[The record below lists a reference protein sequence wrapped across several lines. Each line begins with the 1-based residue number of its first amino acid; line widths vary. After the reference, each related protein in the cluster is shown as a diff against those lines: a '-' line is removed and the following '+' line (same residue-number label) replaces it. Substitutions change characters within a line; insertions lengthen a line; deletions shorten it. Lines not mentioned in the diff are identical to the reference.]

1 METDTDTPVEIG
13 RGSRRIC
20 TRIPGTG
27 LCLKRYRDDDGVSAT
42 VRREIARGRFDRRL
56 NTCAQEYD
64 YLQDAKKLLPQKVI
78 AAFPETFELHEDD
91 EIGWHLIQ
99 SLVLNGD
106 GSVPMR
112 FSRTYRAS
120 PQSLRTKLFAAF
132 RDLMHAFEVAAV
144 KFYDPQNVIVQWS
157 GKPFAGEEFRLRI
170 VDFEPASRTLLPVD
184 SFFPCLRRRKLR
196 RRVKRYLAQ
205 HTSAGYNPLAWR
217 ERAAWDRCIAEEGAK
232 IGLSDCHA
240 FLENKLVN
248 DIFYEGLFNGKPCI
262 VKCSSRAPESILNEY
277 EMSRRLAAVD
287 PGVCATALA
296 KWMSPDGRRAFV
308 VSERLPGPS
317 LTELRE
323 RGATSEEAIG
333 AIGDMI
339 RITKALLESGIVW
352 RDIISDNLMLDGEG
366 HYRLIDA
373 QFAVDRNDFHED
385 PFLAVRWTYRNTIFA
400 QHPMMAGRG
409 WNDAA
414 MMLFYV
420 WKLSESPRVVK
431 LCDELKSMTEADAFP
446 VEFGALD
453 DLRMRW
459 MLLRLNV
466 ARIFASKSKRVSLDN
481 RIMRARAFL
490 KRDCGL
496 WHKVL
501 YGHSERGSV

>member
-1 METDTDTPVEIG
+1 MELKTESTAEIG
-13 RGSRRIC
+13 RGSRRVC
-20 TRIPGTG
+20 MRIPGTD
-27 LCLKRYRDDDGVSAT
+27 LCLKCYRDDDEVGAT
-42 VRREIARGRFDRRL
+42 VRREITRARFDRRL

-64 YLQDAKKLLPQKVI
+64 YLQEVKKLLPQDVL
-78 AAFPETFELHEDD
+78 AVFPETFELREDTN
-91 EIGWHLIQ
+91 IGWHLVE

-106 GSVPMR
+106 GSVPER

-120 PQSLRTKLFAAF
+120 SPSLRKKLYAAF
-132 RDLMHAFEVAAV
+132 RNLMHAFEVAAIR
-144 KFYDPQNVIVQWS
+144 FYDPQNVIVQWP
-157 GKPFAGEEFRLRI
+157 GKPFSGEEFRLRI
-170 VDFEPASRTLLPVD
+170 VDFEPASRTLLPID
-184 SFFPCLRRRKLR
+184 LLMPCLRRRKLR

-205 HTSAGYNPLAWR
+205 HTKARYNPLSWK
-217 ERAAWDRCIAEEGAK
+217 ERAAWDECIAVEGAK
-232 IGLSDCHA
+232 IGLTQCHA

-262 VKCSSRAPESILNEY
+262 VKCSSRAPESIANEY

-287 PGVCATALA
+287 AGVCAAALA
-296 KWMSPDGRRAFV
+296 KWTSPDGRRAFV

-317 LTELRE
+317 LTELTARC
-323 RGATSEEAIG
+323 ATSEEAVG
-333 AIGDMI
+333 AIEDMI
-339 RITKALLESGIVW
+339 RITRALLKSGIVW
-352 RDIISDNLMLDGEG
+352 RDIISDNLMMDGEG

-373 QFAVDRNDFHED
+373 QFAVDRNDFRED
-385 PFLAVRWTYRNTIFA
+385 PFLAARWTYRNTIFA

-420 WKLSESPRVVK
+420 WKLSESPRAVK

-446 VEFGALD
+446 VEFGTLD

-459 MLLRLNV
+459 MLLRMNV

-490 KRDCGL
+490 RRDCGL